1 MYTISNYLKQ
11 YNLLLEIYNCEI
23 TLDEADEDQDNLLVE
38 IMDFEKRV
46 TQKNQ
51 RKKAKRK

>member
-1 MYTISNYLKQ
+1 MYAISNYLKQ